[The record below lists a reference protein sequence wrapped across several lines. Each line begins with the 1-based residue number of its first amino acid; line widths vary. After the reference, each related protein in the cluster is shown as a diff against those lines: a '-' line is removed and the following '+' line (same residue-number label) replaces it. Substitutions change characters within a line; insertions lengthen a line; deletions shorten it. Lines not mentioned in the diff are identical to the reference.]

1 MLGAVP
7 QLARAARAKEETRV
21 MEGYLKVQY
30 IFSTV
35 WYSTAG
41 HGG

>member
-21 MEGYLKVQY
+21 MEGYLRVKYSTVQY
-30 IFSTV
+30 STV
-35 WYSTAG
+35 G
-41 HGG
+41 HWG

>member
-7 QLARAARAKEETRV
+7 QLARAARAKDETRV

-30 IFSTV
+30 STV